1 MLGRLITLEG
11 IDGSGKSTVARELA
25 ERLPDLL
32 PGRRLV
38 FTSEPTSSEAGRILR
53 AHLAGAE
60 AESPPQLH
68 LEELFLFLAD
78 HADHLARTVIPSLN
92 EGALVISDRYSD
104 STAAYQG
111 VTLRGIV
118 PDPVPWI
125 RDISRP
131 WNVVPDLTM
140 LFVLDPAKAC
150 ERLVSRTGLDKFERL
165 DFLKECG
172 RELPAFGG
180 DGAAEV
186 CDGGCGLRPKAVADK
201 ALSLILDLAARP

>member
-1 MLGRLITLEG
+1 VLGRLITLEG

-25 ERLPDLL
+25 KRLPDLL

-53 AHLAGAE
+53 AQLAGAE
-60 AESPPQLH
+60 AESPPQLL

-92 EGALVISDRYSD
+92 KGALVISDRYSD

-131 WNVVPDLTM
+131 WNVTPDLTM

-165 DFLKECG
+165 DFLKSV
-172 RELPAFGG
+172 
-180 DGAAEV
+180 DGNFQRLAQTEPRRFAMV
-186 CDGGCGLRPKAVADK
+186 DAGLAPKAVADR